1 MTDKE
6 AKNNFEPYDDPTY
19 YPQLTSGVHVITI
32 SELAI
37 FARYQH
43 LSRIT
48 KTVNK
53 IKKRG
58 GKRRKDYIITIDK
71 SKMTCK
77 LYTTDSFI
85 SRHEDDVF

>member
-1 MTDKE
+1 MPKDEKGS
-6 AKNNFEPYDDPTY
+6 FEPYDDAIY
-19 YPQLTSGVHVITI
+19 YPQLTSGIHIVTI
-32 SELAI
+32 SELVI
-37 FARYQH
+37 FSRYLH

-48 KTVNK
+48 KAVNK
-53 IKKRG
+53 IKERG
-58 GKRRKDYIITIDK
+58 GKRKKDYIITIDK